1 MNYKN
6 NPKVDIEFL
15 RETYDDEQLEM
26 MEAEDDKSLV
36 RDLVDYSNELIEE
49 VLKLRME
56 INTYDQNLR
65 MERKENMKFYRAPY
79 DDLHSDIYRD
89 FSQHQVY
96 DKFKDEID
104 KMLN

>member
-1 MNYKN
+1 MNCKN

-26 MEAEDDKSLV
+26 MEEEDDISLV

-56 INTYDQNLR
+56 INKYDQTLR
-65 MERKENMKFYRAPY
+65 IERKENMKFYRAPY
-79 DDLHSDIYRD
+79 DDLHSDIYWD
-89 FSQHQVY
+89 FSEHQVY